1 MVSTIVQR
9 NIQYISD
16 IKDIPWGT
24 DKYKK
29 QSKNYNNQY
38 TYYQSI
44 CIIISSPGQIILR
57 HILSQYLHN

>member
-1 MVSTIVQR
+1 MVSTIFQR

-24 DKYKK
+24 DKYMK
-29 QSKNYNNQY
+29 QSKNDNNQY
-38 TYYQSI
+38 TYYHSI

-57 HILSQYLHN
+57 HILAQYLHN